1 MTATGRRACVRSRSA
16 AAVALSELD
25 RRIVE
30 LVSSQRVVTST
41 QLELLLA
48 DVPGRTL
55 RYRTDHL
62 HRAGLIGRS
71 RPYRERGSAPYHLWP
86 SRRADT
92 LARGAPVP
100 RGGERA
106 EPNPLF
112 LAHAAGVSEIY
123 ALLAT
128 QQQSMGLRL
137 DRFEREPRERFQAE
151 GRTRTLAPDALLEL
165 HDSDGRGLLA
175 FVELDLGTMSHAR
188 LKVKAGC
195 YAAYAAH
202 AAWVQRYAFCPCLL
216 FLTTTEARAVAFI
229 KTLAALLEKAGRG
242 GYYDRRA
249 ENASWFAAGACAMA
263 RTPQR
268 ASSEPCWDDLTVSG
282 GGLSLLDCLHAAR
295 APYDAARAEEQAER
309 DAAEAERQ
317 RLRRDQH
324 ARRALLQERH
334 LYARG
339 EHVEQFG
346 TPGAQ
351 ALGLLLAST
360 EPMDGVGRAAFAAL
374 VRQLDADPLEAQFAP
389 EPVPPTPAGR
399 EAVARLAEVYS
410 ARQRRR
416 ISELAG
422 RYGCGPKLRRHQQ
435 QLAAGG
441 LIDIYGCNGLE
452 QSAANDERARTE
464 QEHQRA
470 GYLAWREQ
478 EAKRR
483 KHDVPLHVRVAQGRA
498 AALALIDGEQ
508 LRICPACDEIAY
520 PSEPVSDPRRYA
532 AWQPH
537 RQPPRC
543 HFCGAHDLDGW
554 DELRSHELHR
564 GGGCR
569 PSDLDLRSPAG
580 SGLLDRVVVPF
591 GDEREEQWS

>member
-1 MTATGRRACVRSRSA
+1 MTAVARRRRVRVGPA
-16 AAVALSELD
+16 AAVSLSELD
-25 RRIVE
+25 RRIIE
-30 LVSSQRVVTST
+30 LVSGQRVVTST

-48 DVPGRTL
+48 DVPGRTM
-55 RYRTDHL
+55 RYRADHL
-62 HRAGLIGRS
+62 HRAGLLGRS

-86 SRRADT
+86 TRRADT
-92 LARGAPVP
+92 LTRGAPVP

-128 QQQSMGLRL
+128 QQQSTGLRL

-151 GRTRTLAPDALLEL
+151 GRSRTLAPDALLEL

-229 KTLAALLEKAGRG
+229 KTLAALLQKAGRG

-249 ENASWFAAGACAMA
+249 ENVSWFAAGACAMA
-263 RTPQR
+263 RAPQR
-268 ASSEPCWDDLTVSG
+268 ALSEPCWDDLTVSG

-309 DAAEAERQ
+309 EATEAERE
-317 RLRRDQH
+317 RLRADPD
-324 ARRALLQERH
+324 AWRALLQEHR
-334 LYARG
+334 LYARC

-351 ALGLLLAST
+351 ALELLLASK
-360 EPMDGVGRAAFAAL
+360 EPMDGVERAAFAAL
-374 VRQLDADPLEAQFAP
+374 ARQLDPDPLEAQFAP
-389 EPVPPTPAGR
+389 EAVPPTPAGR
-399 EAVARLAEVYS
+399 EAVAQLAEVYS

-416 ISELAG
+416 ISELAR

-441 LIDIYGCNGLE
+441 LIDTYACNSLE

-464 QEHQRA
+464 QEHQRV
-470 GYLAWREQ
+470 GYLDWREQ

-483 KHDVPLHVRVAQGRA
+483 KHDIPLHVRLAQGRA
-498 AALALIDGEQ
+498 AVLALIDSEQ
-508 LRICPACDEIAY
+508 LHVCAACDEVSY
-520 PSEPVSDPRRYA
+520 PSEPASNSYGYA
-532 AWQPH
+532 AWRP
-537 RQPPRC
+537 RREPPRC

-554 DELRSHELHR
+554 DELHSHELHH
-564 GGGCR
+564 GGGRR
-569 PSDLDLRSPAG
+569 PSDLDLRSAAG
-580 SGLLDRVVVPF
+580 SGLLDRAAVPF
-591 GDEREEQWS
+591 GDEQEEQWS